1 MKNYKISVLVVLL
14 LTMTLSCSPSEKKE
28 ANGKII
34 DVAGSV
40 GGGRIIDISE
50 VAKDIQY
57 IPLETSAAS
66 LVGEY
71 RSIHYE
77 NGTIY
82 IRDRTDTL
90 KMFDEEGKLVRKFC
104 RRGRGPQEYSFWDN
118 LNVTPKNGDIVINT
132 LDEHVSILKYDK
144 EGKFIRKFN
153 TPEDGNFRTM
163 WPIWLNDNAYVAT
176 IVSFLDKPDYSAVVY
191 DSLGQIKLL
200 VPMPKLAPYQVFR
213 EDGFSPET
221 DVISVGEEAKP
232 KTKRLDNPERTL
244 LYRYKNKMRVVFE
257 TNDTVLSIGKNLQI
271 DTPYI
276 FNYGKYRNNSMD
288 RSSIGGNTGKHV
300 SLMGKNQILESEG
313 FLFMKLALRDYAHEP
328 YEKIRKDGNGTYVL
342 NDSYAIFN
350 KKTDKFSFL
359 NQTEKGVLGFREN
372 LMAGPPFWPTYVSDD
387 NSLVMMIPAYSL
399 IEYANSHKVSE
410 KLAKIVKNLKDTDN
424 PIVVIAK

>member
-1 MKNYKISVLVVLL
+1 MVLL
-14 LTMTLSCSPSEKKE
+14 LTMTLSCSQSEIKE

-50 VAKDIQY
+50 VAEDIRY

-90 KMFDEEGKLVRKFC
+90 KMFDEEGKLLRKFC

-118 LNVTPKNGDIVINT
+118 LNVTPKKGDILINT

-153 TPEDGNFRTM
+153 TPEDGNFKTM
-163 WPIWLNDNAYVAT
+163 WPLWLDDNTYVAT
-176 IVSFLDKPDYSAVVY
+176 IGVFFDKPDYSAVVY

-213 EDGFSPET
+213 EDDLSSET
-221 DVISVGEEAKP
+221 DVISVGEEANPKP
-232 KTKRLDNPERTL
+232 KTKCLFNPERTL
-244 LYRYKNKMRVVFE
+244 LYRYKNKMRVVYE
-257 TNDTVLSIGKNLQI
+257 TNDTVLSIGNNLQI

-313 FLFMKLALRDYAHEP
+313 FLFMRVALREFAHEP
-328 YEKIRKDGNGTYVL
+328 YEKNRAGGNGTYAL
-342 NDSYAIFN
+342 TDSYAIFN
-350 KKTDKFSFL
+350 KKNDKFSFL
-359 NQTEKGVLGFREN
+359 NQTEKGVLGFHEN
-372 LMAGPPFWPTYVSDD
+372 LMGGPPFWPTYISDD
-387 NSLVMMIPAYSL
+387 NSLVMMITAFSL

-410 KLAKIVKNLKDTDN
+410 KLAEIVKNLKDTDN